1 MISKIFRNIFI
12 TILTAF
18 LMLSFSGCGKK
29 EPVPEETIQETEEIG
44 LSSYRFEFDPHVI
57 SKEYISLYG
66 EGIVTEFYAFC
77 DAILEG
83 RDSFSCSSKERF
95 HQLLGISMSCFP
107 IASELIDRD
116 NVSVENGICHLS
128 FRYEKERCTKMIS
141 SFQKKVSDVITSAIP
156 KETSD
161 EIKAIELYTA
171 VCRKDTYD
179 FSSTLEDSLKLRPY
193 RAIMEDIG
201 ICQEIAGEYIYYLL
215 QVGIDAI
222 TCSALSRD
230 QSEAHEWVLVKL
242 NGNWYH
248 MDPTYGTQYPDSL
261 YFFGMDDVQREYY
274 GDFPAERFT
283 YMDADVSDKSRY
295 AATDRTYVKYWL
307 AERYEIDFV
316 NKKITVW
323 EIDTG
328 DRHDYEIEE

>member
-1 MISKIFRNIFI
+1 MISGTFRNIFI
-12 TILTAF
+12 SILTAF
-18 LMLSFSGCGKK
+18 LMLSFSGCRK
-29 EPVPEETIQETEEIG
+29 EDPIPEETVPETEEIG
-44 LSSYRFEFDPHVI
+44 LPSYRFEFDPHVI
-57 SKEYISLYG
+57 SKEYLSLYG
-66 EGIVTEFYAFC
+66 EGIETEFYAFC

-107 IASELIDRD
+107 IASELIDRE
-116 NVSVENGICHLS
+116 NVSVENGVCHLS
-128 FRYEKERCTKMIS
+128 YRYDESQRKEMIS
-141 SFQKKVSDVITSAIP
+141 AFQKKVSDVIGSAIP
-156 KETSD
+156 YETSD

-179 FSSTLEDSLKLRPY
+179 ENYTLEDSLKLRPY
-193 RAIMEDIG
+193 RVIMEDIG

-230 QSEAHEWVLVKL
+230 QSDAHEWVLADL
-242 NGNWYH
+242 NGHWYH

-261 YFFGMDDVQREYY
+261 FFFGMDDVQREYY
-274 GDFPAERFT
+274 GDYPPENFV
-283 YMDADVSDKSRY
+283 YMNADVSDRSRY

-307 AERYEIDFV
+307 AERYEIDYSD
-316 NKKITVW
+316 KKISVW
-323 EIDTG
+323 EINTG
-328 DRHDYEIEE
+328 DRYDYEIEE

>member
-1 MISKIFRNIFI
+1 MRHKIFKNILI
-12 TILTAF
+12 SILTAF
-18 LMLSFSGCGKK
+18 LMLSFSGCGK
-29 EPVPEETIQETEEIG
+29 EDPVPEETIQETEEVS
-44 LSSYRFEFDPHVI
+44 LPAYQFEFDPHVI
-57 SKEYISLYG
+57 SDEYIYLY
-66 EGIVTEFYAFC
+66 EGVEEEFYAFC

-83 RDSFSCSSKERF
+83 RDTFSCSSKERF

-107 IASELIDRD
+107 IASELIDRE
-116 NVSVENGICHLS
+116 NVSVENGVCHLPY
-128 FRYEKERCTKMIS
+128 RYDESQRKEMIS
-141 SFQKKVSDVITSAIP
+141 DFQKKVSDVISSAIP
-156 KETSD
+156 YETSD

-242 NGNWYH
+242 NGEWYH

-261 YFFGMDDVQREYY
+261 YFFGMDDIQREYY
-274 GDFPAERFT
+274 GDYPAEGFD
-283 YMDADVSDKSRY
+283 YMNADVSDRSRY

-316 NKKITVW
+316 NKKISVW
-323 EIDTG
+323 EIETG
-328 DRHDYEIEE
+328 DRYDYEIEE